1 MILDSGKPASHI
13 NTTDDQQPLY
23 ARQTQLATLVQSMV
37 ERSTTQEAA
46 ATKVKIII
54 YVFYSQQ
61 QDNDNNNKINDYN
74 Y

>member
-61 QDNDNNNKINDYN
+61 KDNDNNNKINDYN